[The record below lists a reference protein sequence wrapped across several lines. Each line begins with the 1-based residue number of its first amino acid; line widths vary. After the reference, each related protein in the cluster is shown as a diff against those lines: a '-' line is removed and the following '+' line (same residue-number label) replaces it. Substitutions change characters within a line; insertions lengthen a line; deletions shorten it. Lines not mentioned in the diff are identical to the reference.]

1 MTHWNKR
8 QKKAQ
13 WIVIWIS
20 KNFIQLWKEKN
31 WNIVWIEDWSKICKP
46 YVPYVCVCVYV
57 CVQECLWVS
66 DRSRA
71 IVLKIKCLI
80 LLFKLTKIIKSKR
93 SALCW
98 PCLVT
103 QIISVSNVYIP
114 QKRPNTRFTIEH
126 STNSQHFQ
134 ASQTTIFFFKTKR
147 FRIST
152 NQPMR

>member
-1 MTHWNKR
+1 MWFEFWKISFNCE
-8 QKKAQ
+8 KKKLRHL
-13 WIVIWIS
+13 VLIS
-20 KNFIQLWKEKN
+20 DLQT
-31 WNIVWIEDWSKICKP
+31 VRPVC
-46 YVPYVCVCVYV
+46 VCVCVYV